1 MNHGYTEHGHVCCAA
16 LDVANHPDR
25 PSIRKRCG
33 GPVICSICAQAAAHI
48 HSLGSS
54 AQEPTPAPEGAAEG
68 QNTAATT
75 EEPFSPR
82 LWDVPPDSVT
92 HIAGA
97 QLHLFGRYL
106 RQRCDWCGVI
116 IIEYDLARVMV
127 PEGQTTG
134 TPAMWPV
141 GGLIRVDG
149 HMSAE
154 VESVED
160 EPGVFRLPMDSC
172 AFNPLTQVGM

>member
-1 MNHGYTEHGHVCCAA
+1 MH
-16 LDVANHPDR
+16 
-25 PSIRKRCG
+25 SG
-33 GPVICSICAQAAAHI
+33 GP
-48 HSLGSS
+48 S
-54 AQEPTPAPEGAAEG
+54 AQEPTPTPESAPEGRGVASAM
-68 QNTAATT
+68 

-127 PEGQTTG
+127 PEGQEG

-141 GGLIRVDG
+141 GALIRVDG

-154 VESVED
+154 VEAVED

-172 AFNPLTQVGM
+172 AFDPKTQVGM